1 MSLSA
6 AGTRE
11 CRAPEK
17 CLLASAVQLHYNPQA
32 LTLSEENVLLAIRL
46 TRQGAKKKPF
56 YRVVVADRAA
66 KRDGRFVEIVGHYNP
81 CREPIEL
88 KLNHERI
95 SYWIA
100 KGAQPSDTVRSLITK
115 SEKLQVSTTEPEV

>member
-1 MSLSA
+1 M
-6 AGTRE
+6 
-11 CRAPEK
+11 
-17 CLLASAVQLHYNPQA
+17 
-32 LTLSEENVLLAIRL
+32 LAIRL

-56 YRVVVADRAA
+56 YRVVVAEKSA

-88 KLNHERI
+88 KLDHERI

-100 KGAQPSDTVRSLITK
+100 KGAQPTDTVRNLITK
-115 SEKLQVSTTEPEV
+115 SEKLQVSTEEPAA

>member
-1 MSLSA
+1 
-6 AGTRE
+6 
-11 CRAPEK
+11 
-17 CLLASAVQLHYNPQA
+17 
-32 LTLSEENVLLAIRL
+32 L

-56 YRVVVADRAA
+56 YRVVVADKTA

-88 KLNHERI
+88 KLDHERI

-100 KGAQPSDTVRSLITK
+100 KGAQPSDTVRNLITK
-115 SEKLQVSTTEPEV
+115 SEKQQVSTEEPAA